1 MLVPLR
7 KSFCSLDGWN
17 ASLTACSA
25 WLAELVYESSLSY
38 NHVSFQN
45 NENSK
50 RRPGSLPPTQEI
62 TTRNN
67 SPPET
72 SGFLPPSDFSTG
84 DSSLADVTDSD
95 IDTQVVLDLVKGRA
109 NLDGEEI
116 LSTHRPRLLVPWRLT
131 AISRHGYSTNMA

>member
-1 MLVPLR
+1 MLVQLR
-7 KSFCSLDGWN
+7 KSFCSLDGSN
-17 ASLTACSA
+17 VSLTACSA
-25 WLAELVYESSLSY
+25 WLAELVYEPSLSY

-45 NENSK
+45 NENAEG
-50 RRPGSLPPTQEI
+50 RPGSLPPTQEI
-62 TTRNN
+62 TTRNS

-72 SGFLPPSDFSTG
+72 SGFLPPSDFSMG

-116 LSTHRPRLLVPWRLT
+116 LSTHRSRLLVPWRLT
-131 AISRHGYSTNMA
+131 AISRHGYSTNMP